1 MNQRQVKRT
10 RTVGKILFV
19 LYIFF
24 LLYFLIFSDW
34 YGRSGIG
41 EEYRCNLV
49 LFKEIRRFVEY
60 RETLGFFAVFTNLFG
75 NILIFVPYGFF
86 ISVASR
92 MRGFLMTL
100 FYSFGLSLGVEVF
113 QLLTRVGSFDVDDLL
128 LNTIGGILGYVLFLI
143 CNGIRRKYDGR
154 RKKWKKM
161 ENKEKKEKKE
171 KSDRQD
177 REKVLVC
184 MRFFALFVL
193 VLLILHA
200 YTMREKT
207 ADIAGALGLI
217 DMMFTVFGIRAGF
230 KGRQEPE
237 KRHFTCWL
245 GIVLNGLVLLVLI
258 MIFLGGLS

>member
-41 EEYRCNLV
+41 EEYRCNLG
-49 LFKEIRRFVEY
+49 L
-60 RETLGFFAVFTNLFG
+60 FAVFTNLFG

-100 FYSFGLSLGVEVF
+100 FYSLGLSLGVEVF

-154 RKKWKKM
+154 RKKGKKG
-161 ENKEKKEKKE
+161 K
-171 KSDRQD
+171 
-177 REKVLVC
+177 
-184 MRFFALFVL
+184 
-193 VLLILHA
+193 
-200 YTMREKT
+200 
-207 ADIAGALGLI
+207 
-217 DMMFTVFGIRAGF
+217 
-230 KGRQEPE
+230 
-237 KRHFTCWL
+237 
-245 GIVLNGLVLLVLI
+245 
-258 MIFLGGLS
+258 

>member
-60 RETLGFFAVFTNLFG
+60 RETLGLFAVFTNLFG

-100 FYSFGLSLGVEVF
+100 FYSLGLSLGVEVF

-154 RKKWKKM
+154 RKKGKK

-171 KSDRQD
+171 KIRQA
-177 REKVLVC
+177 RQGKSSC
-184 MRFFALFVL
+184 MYAIFSLFVL

-217 DMMFTVFGIRAGF
+217 DMMFTVFGIRAGL

>member
-60 RETLGFFAVFTNLFG
+60 RETLGLFAVFTNLFG

-100 FYSFGLSLGVEVF
+100 FYSLGLSLGVEVF

-154 RKKWKKM
+154 RKK
-161 ENKEKKEKKE
+161 EKKEKIRQARQG
-171 KSDRQD
+171 KSS
-177 REKVLVC
+177 C
-184 MRFFALFVL
+184 MYAIFSLFVL

-217 DMMFTVFGIRAGF
+217 DMMFTVFGIRAGL

>member
-60 RETLGFFAVFTNLFG
+60 RETLGLFAVFTNLFG

-100 FYSFGLSLGVEVF
+100 FYSLGLSLGVEVF

-154 RKKWKKM
+154 RKKGKIRQARQG
-161 ENKEKKEKKE
+161 
-171 KSDRQD
+171 KSS
-177 REKVLVC
+177 C
-184 MRFFALFVL
+184 MYAIFSLFVL

-217 DMMFTVFGIRAGF
+217 DMMFTVFGIRAGL